1 MRVDPSIPPHAFAR
15 LFWYPTSRGGRRTP
29 AGPFQLTYPVSIDQH
44 EQLNDCTFMLDIRFF
59 AIEMLPA
66 PLAVGQRLYLRE
78 GARLI
83 GEASVERVVS

>member
-1 MRVDPSIPPHAFAR
+1 
-15 LFWYPTSRGGRRTP
+15 
-29 AGPFQLTYPVSIDQH
+29 LTYPVSIDQH
-44 EQLNDCTFMLDIRFF
+44 EQLNDCTFMLDSVGRWSEPGETVEDVPIRFF